1 MASATARTGITEF
14 SIAGDTQVRFVRVV
28 NAPRRLV
35 FEAYTKPEHLR
46 QWLGF
51 EGWSMP
57 ICEME
62 PRAGGKWR
70 YGWRGPEGAEMTMG
84 GTVKEFAPDERITTT
99 EQWGPEWPETLN
111 TVTFTEANGMTTITT
126 TIAYPSKDARDA
138 ALESGMREGLDVS
151 YARFDALLAR
161 LQ

>member
-1 MASATARTGITEF
+1 MASAAARTGVTDF
-14 SIAGDTQVRFVRVV
+14 SIASDTQVTFVRVV
-28 NAPRRLV
+28 NAPRRLA

-51 EGWSMP
+51 GDWSMP

-62 PRAGGKWR
+62 PRVGGKWR
-70 YGWRGPEGAEMTMG
+70 YGWQGPDGAEMTMG
-84 GTVKEFAPDERITTT
+84 GTVKEFVPNERVSTT

-111 TVTFTEANGMTTITT
+111 TVTFAEADGMTTITT
-126 TIAYPSKDARDA
+126 TITYPSKEARDE
-138 ALESGMREGLDVS
+138 ALKSGMREGLDVS
-151 YARFDALLAR
+151 YARFDALLAA